1 MGNKA
6 STTKTKDINLEGLLR
21 TAMKLAYIAI
31 ADLYEYREEI
41 KPAIDKITN
50 NKEKMLT
57 IKVDRNR
64 IYEEATGR
72 FVGKVKQLDDSGSL
86 MHEKPVIEFKDTDE
100 LDVDGSGFRREYYAV
115 YFRKCITN
123 MFEGNGRRMLPR
135 KDCTKKDELRA
146 LGIAIVECILN
157 GDCGFPYLHPA
168 VYKTIIG
175 CDSDEV
181 DRYLS
186 IDDIPDGEVRMITE
200 QIRDATTEDEL
211 SQLVASDDATFLNY
225 IGWPPGQKITMSNR
239 DVLLQYITRWF
250 IIDHRHNEI
259 EQLRHGLSYMGFL
272 DTIKSKAW
280 FEPLFVYSEQYSI
293 TAKYMKDK
301 LMSVLDKLETKN
313 NQEKRSKEFAVKCI
327 DSIDDKQARL
337 LFAFITN
344 LYDPPIEEESLEVRF
359 NRRNPDRILPESYT
373 CLNILILP
381 LGNKDLDSFK
391 DSFLKAIMEQSS
403 LL

>member
-1 MGNKA
+1 M
-6 STTKTKDINLEGLLR
+6 
-21 TAMKLAYIAI
+21 
-31 ADLYEYREEI
+31 YEYREEI

-200 QIRDATTEDEL
+200 Q
-211 SQLVASDDATFLNY
+211 V
-225 IGWPPGQKITMSNR
+225 
-239 DVLLQYITRWF
+239 F
-250 IIDHRHNEI
+250 IIFCCHIYR
-259 EQLRHGLSYMGFL
+259 
-272 DTIKSKAW
+272 
-280 FEPLFVYSEQYSI
+280 YS
-293 TAKYMKDK
+293 
-301 LMSVLDKLETKN
+301 
-313 NQEKRSKEFAVKCI
+313 
-327 DSIDDKQARL
+327 
-337 LFAFITN
+337 
-344 LYDPPIEEESLEVRF
+344 
-359 NRRNPDRILPESYT
+359 
-373 CLNILILP
+373 
-381 LGNKDLDSFK
+381 
-391 DSFLKAIMEQSS
+391 
-403 LL
+403 